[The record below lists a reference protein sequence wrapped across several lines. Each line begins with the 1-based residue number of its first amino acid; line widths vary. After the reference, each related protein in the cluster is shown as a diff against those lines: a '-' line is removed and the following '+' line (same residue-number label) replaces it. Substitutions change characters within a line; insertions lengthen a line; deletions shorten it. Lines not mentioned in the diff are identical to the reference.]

1 VGWIPE
7 GRRVEVKI
15 GVQHVARELIIES
28 SQTPDEIEAAVSAAL
43 KDDDGV
49 LTLADERGRKLLV
62 PAGRLAYVEI
72 GEQVERRVGF
82 GAM

>member
-1 VGWIPE
+1 M
-7 GRRVEVKI
+7 EVKI

-28 SQTPDEIEAAVSAAL
+28 SQTPDEIEAAVGAAL

>member
-1 VGWIPE
+1 
-7 GRRVEVKI
+7 VEVKI

>member
-1 VGWIPE
+1 M
-7 GRRVEVKI
+7 EVKI

-28 SQTPDEIEAAVSAAL
+28 AQTPEEIETAVGAAL
-43 KDDDGV
+43 KGDDGV
-49 LTLADERGRKLLV
+49 LTLTDERGRKLLV
-62 PAGRLAYVEI
+62 PAGRLAYIEI

>member
-1 VGWIPE
+1 M
-7 GRRVEVKI
+7 EVKI

-28 SQTPDEIEAAVSAAL
+28 SQTPEEIEAAVSAAL
-43 KDDDGV
+43 GADDGV
-49 LTLADERGRKLLV
+49 LALADERGRKLLV
-62 PAGRLAYVEI
+62 PAERLAYVEI

>member
-1 VGWIPE
+1 M
-7 GRRVEVKI
+7 EVKI

-62 PAGRLAYVEI
+62 PAERLAYVEI

>member
-1 VGWIPE
+1 M
-7 GRRVEVKI
+7 EVKI

-28 SQTPDEIEAAVSAAL
+28 SQAPDEIEAAVSAAL
-43 KDDDGV
+43 QGDDGV
-49 LTLADERGRKLLV
+49 LTLVDERGRKLLV
-62 PAGRLAYVEI
+62 PSERLAYVEI

>member
-1 VGWIPE
+1 
-7 GRRVEVKI
+7 VEVKI

-62 PAGRLAYVEI
+62 PAERLAYVEI

>member
-1 VGWIPE
+1 M
-7 GRRVEVKI
+7 EVKI

-28 SQTPDEIEAAVSAAL
+28 SQTPEEIESAVSTAL
-43 KDDDGV
+43 KGDDGV
-49 LTLADERGRKLLV
+49 LALADERGRKLLV

-72 GEQVERRVGF
+72 GEQMERRVGF